1 VASLSF
7 HYGPEVGASRHSL
20 IWFRDL
26 GAKSIGGPEG
36 AGQFLEE
43 VFRDL
48 WQPEMVAFVSHQ
60 VRRQVGQGGDVLD
73 SEVARGGLERRQR
86 QRTLVETWK
95 KSEHPFS
102 WSSFEPIWRL
112 TAAEGVTTGRSTVTP
127 KSRQDFARELFQGCV
142 GKNGPTRQG
151 LSSLHSTWFA
161 VLHAAFTF
169 TPADRVSEEQ
179 WRSEIGGAMLSQQ
192 IECMPGSHRGRITHR
207 RMVRIVGSTPP
218 RRAVAAR
225 PGSLKREAIE
235 AELRVERA
243 VKRKLRVMDLGSEI
257 PFTRIPLIVEE
268 GFTALAKVFS
278 RGNAGIREHYHVAR
292 NCLQDCLGDPLC
304 DVLLMMVVTLSSC
317 SVTPWVATNGKGFE
331 VGERKD
337 PAQFAANLATRM
349 LWFLRPTAFPWDKD
363 EGVVLRISEMTKK
376 IEHKGVNNRF
386 MRATGWVQVQG
397 SRPNP
402 RNSEMSLRGE
412 EELLRLRKELLSL
425 RKRPEDFIGRVFGS
439 YDEAWVERCS
449 EIVREME

>member
-36 AGQFLEE
+36 AGKFLEE

-73 SEVARGGLERRQR
+73 SDVARGGLERRQR
-86 QRTLVETWK
+86 QRSLVETWK

-102 WSSFEPIWRL
+102 WSSFEPIWGL

-179 WRSEIGGAMLSQQ
+179 WRSEIGGAMVSQQ

-225 PGSLKREAIE
+225 PESLKRQAIE
-235 AELRVERA
+235 AEMRVERA
-243 VKRKLRVMDLGSEI
+243 AKRKLRVMDLGSEI

-317 SVTPWVATNGKGFE
+317 SVTPWVATNGKGL
-331 VGERKD
+331 K
-337 PAQFAANLATRM
+337 
-349 LWFLRPTAFPWDKD
+349 
-363 EGVVLRISEMTKK
+363 
-376 IEHKGVNNRF
+376 
-386 MRATGWVQVQG
+386 
-397 SRPNP
+397 
-402 RNSEMSLRGE
+402 
-412 EELLRLRKELLSL
+412 
-425 RKRPEDFIGRVFGS
+425 
-439 YDEAWVERCS
+439 
-449 EIVREME
+449 